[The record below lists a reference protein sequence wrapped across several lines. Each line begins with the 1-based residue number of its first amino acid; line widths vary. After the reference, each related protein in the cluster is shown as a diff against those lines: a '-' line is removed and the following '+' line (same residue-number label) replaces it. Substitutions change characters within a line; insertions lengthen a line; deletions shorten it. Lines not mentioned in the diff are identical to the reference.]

1 MFEDSAILR
10 RVDFAVESTLDF
22 KFDVSMTLLE
32 IRAGSWS

>member
-22 KFDVSMTLLE
+22 KLDASMTLLKN
-32 IRAGSWS
+32 RAGSWS